1 MDGFRLDA
9 VKHMDFTFYTHWLEE
24 LRRYSG
30 RSLMAVGEYWSWEL
44 DKLRHYLDVCGHCMQ
59 LFDVPLH
66 YQFVRAAT
74 SNAQFDMREILNST
88 LVQSEPESAV
98 TFVDNHDT
106 QPSQAL
112 ASWVPPWFK
121 PLAYALILFRKEGV
135 PCVFYGDLVDP
146 NIIGWT
152 LSGEADHPHSG
163 MAMIMSDA
171 PGGTKWMEVGKALA
185 GSTLRDMLM
194 NQTDTVVLDEN
205 GGGCFPVGGGSV
217 SVWVLDE
224 AYDALTLKL

>member
-88 LVQSEPESAV
+88 LVQSRSPRLHLWIIM
-98 TFVDNHDT
+98 T
-106 QPSQAL
+106 PSL
-112 ASWVPPWFK
+112 PKLWPPG
-121 PLAYALILFRKEGV
+121 FRPG
-135 PCVFYGDLVDP
+135 
-146 NIIGWT
+146 
-152 LSGEADHPHSG
+152 LSRWR
-163 MAMIMSDA
+163 M
-171 PGGTKWMEVGKALA
+171 
-185 GSTLRDMLM
+185 R
-194 NQTDTVVLDEN
+194 
-205 GGGCFPVGGGSV
+205 
-217 SVWVLDE
+217 
-224 AYDALTLKL
+224 